1 MEKNVFRAS
10 ERQEVNHN
18 DSLFAEMVLDTALR
32 EFRMWQIQK
41 EVDQTLRDR
50 NKEEFLRLTEELKIL
65 IKSIEHMD
73 DFSEKETP

>member
-1 MEKNVFRAS
+1 MEKNVFHAS
-10 ERQEVNHN
+10 EDQEVNHN

-73 DFSEKETP
+73 DFAEKETP